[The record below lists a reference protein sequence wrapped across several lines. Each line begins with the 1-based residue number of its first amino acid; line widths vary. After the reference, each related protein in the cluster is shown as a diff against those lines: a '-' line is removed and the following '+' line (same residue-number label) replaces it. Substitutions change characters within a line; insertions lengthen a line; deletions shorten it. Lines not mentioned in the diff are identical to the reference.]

1 VSNDDGKQSLTPTSC
16 TSSDPTRLVVA
27 EGHYWRVFEV
37 PYEFDR
43 RSGRSLVFEHEY
55 AWRRV
60 RNYPA
65 NWHELSEAALIA
77 LLEHT

>member
-1 VSNDDGKQSLTPTSC
+1 VSTDDGKQSLSPSSW
-16 TSSDPTRLVVA
+16 TSSEPTRLVLA
-27 EGHYWRVFEV
+27 EGHFWRVFEV
-37 PYEFDR
+37 PYELDR

-65 NWHELSEAALIA
+65 NWYELSEGALIA
-77 LLEHT
+77 LLNQT

>member
-1 VSNDDGKQSLTPTSC
+1 MSHDDGKQSLTRTSW
-16 TSSDPTRLVVA
+16 TSSEPTRLVVA
-27 EGHYWRVFEV
+27 DGHYWRVFEV
-37 PYEFDR
+37 PYELDR

-60 RNYPA
+60 RNYPE
-65 NWHELSEAALIA
+65 NWHDLSDDALIA